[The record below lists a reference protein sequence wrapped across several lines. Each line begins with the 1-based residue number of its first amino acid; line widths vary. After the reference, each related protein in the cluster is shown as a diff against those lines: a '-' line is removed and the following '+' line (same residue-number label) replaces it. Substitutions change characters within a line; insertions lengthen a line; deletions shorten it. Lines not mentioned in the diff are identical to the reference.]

1 MIVGIRPHSYRP
13 LEFNIIINYPIDL
26 YYFLIANKYAEDSFE
41 LVAQC
46 KYWFS
51 ELEQG
56 NLLLDTSSIGCD
68 MHNFKNKLETQYG

>member
-1 MIVGIRPHSYRP
+1 MILAIRPHSYRP
-13 LEFNIIINYPIDL
+13 IEFNIIINNPLDL
-26 YYFLIANKYAEDSFE
+26 YNFLIVNRYAEDSFE
-41 LVAQC
+41 LVVQC

-56 NLLLDTSSIGCD
+56 NLLLDTNSIGCD